1 MNWKQ
6 QFEIAGKRMDFVAIF
21 VGIVSAFFAVAV
33 TRWIVGPDA
42 STWFGA
48 AVTAAGV
55 ASNVT
60 LQRRRD
66 RFEGLMSPTDRNDG

>member
-1 MNWKQ
+1 MSWKQ
-6 QFEIAGKRMDFVAIF
+6 NLETAGKRMDFAAIV

-48 AVTAAGV
+48 SVTAAGV

-66 RFEGLMSPTDRNDG
+66 RLEGLMSPTDRNDR